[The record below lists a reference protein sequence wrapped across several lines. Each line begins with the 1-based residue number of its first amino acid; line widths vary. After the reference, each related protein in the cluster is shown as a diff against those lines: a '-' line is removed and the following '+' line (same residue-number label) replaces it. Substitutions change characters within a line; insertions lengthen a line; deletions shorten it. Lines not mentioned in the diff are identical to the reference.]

1 MNSFNNDMA
10 WEREKS
16 LSINMPGLMKD
27 IYLWVAIALAIT
39 GFTAYT
45 VAGSPMLLSLVFAGK
60 FTMWALLI
68 ATVALVW
75 HLSSAVA
82 RMSLKK
88 AAAMYII
95 YAVLNGAMMASI
107 FLVYTMTSIASV
119 FFITAGTFAVMS
131 AYGYLTKTDLS
142 KMGNLCLMGRFG
154 LIIATVVNL
163 FLDNSFLEMILA
175 YAGILIF
182 VGLTAYDTKRIRE
195 IAFANNTN
203 PTDEG
208 VKLAILCALTLY
220 LDYQCPGC
228 GQASV
233 LIDPKLEALADRGEI
248 ELSYQ
253 MLHGLDNPYPGD
265 HSLRAAIATTCS
277 DQFGVFPEYSK
288 IIFANQPAR
297 EGDGWTDEQ
306 LLEWAGQAGISGADL
321 DSFSQCYADR
331 ATSDFVLGMQ
341 QAKPELVKATP
352 SFTVNGTLVTFSSA
366 DIASED
372 AVLAAIERA
381 A

>member
-1 MNSFNNDMA
+1 MVSAPANIRTAVTYHCIRLIFAN
-10 WEREKS
+10 RIVIS
-16 LSINMPGLMKD
+16 LPIILLPAAVVTFKPHAKD
-27 IYLWVAIALAIT
+27 IAVIRAKLFDLIDKKVVVFFRAECRLMHVVRRKINSKL
-39 GFTAYT
+39 YT
-45 VAGSPMLLSLVFAGK
+45 LGGTFIGK
-60 FTMWALLI
+60 FLYK
-68 ATVALVW
+68 VALVW

-142 KMGNLCLMGRFG
+142 KMGNLCLMGLFG

-203 PTDEG
+203 TTDEG

-220 LDYQCPGC
+220 LDFINLFIYM
-228 GQASV
+228 
-233 LIDPKLEALADRGEI
+233 LRIFGE
-248 ELSYQ
+248 
-253 MLHGLDNPYPGD
+253 
-265 HSLRAAIATTCS
+265 
-277 DQFGVFPEYSK
+277 K
-288 IIFANQPAR
+288 
-297 EGDGWTDEQ
+297 
-306 LLEWAGQAGISGADL
+306 
-321 DSFSQCYADR
+321 
-331 ATSDFVLGMQ
+331 
-341 QAKPELVKATP
+341 K
-352 SFTVNGTLVTFSSA
+352 
-366 DIASED
+366 
-372 AVLAAIERA
+372 
-381 A
+381 

>member
-1 MNSFNNDMA
+1 MADSIDTYIVSEIFLFFISRYRKNLSGIFQGIPLEKCSPSSSHEEDGKPDSPLSQIRSGPAMGSRPAIGYSISSIFPMGICYNNSRSEYSIGFPMILFFERRFPMNSYNNDMA

-142 KMGNLCLMGRFG
+142 KMGNLCLMGLFG

-203 PTDEG
+203 TTDEG

-220 LDYQCPGC
+220 LDFINLFIYM
-228 GQASV
+228 
-233 LIDPKLEALADRGEI
+233 LRIFGE
-248 ELSYQ
+248 
-253 MLHGLDNPYPGD
+253 
-265 HSLRAAIATTCS
+265 
-277 DQFGVFPEYSK
+277 K
-288 IIFANQPAR
+288 
-297 EGDGWTDEQ
+297 
-306 LLEWAGQAGISGADL
+306 
-321 DSFSQCYADR
+321 
-331 ATSDFVLGMQ
+331 
-341 QAKPELVKATP
+341 K
-352 SFTVNGTLVTFSSA
+352 
-366 DIASED
+366 
-372 AVLAAIERA
+372 
-381 A
+381 

>member
-1 MNSFNNDMA
+1 MSNSIDTYIVSEIFLFFISRYRKNLSGIFQGIPLPKVQPSILSRRGWKTGRSSFPDKELPGHEKPPSHRLSIVSISPIDICYNNSRSEYSIGFPMILFFERRFPMNSFNNDMA

-142 KMGNLCLMGRFG
+142 KMGNLCLMGLFG

-203 PTDEG
+203 TTDEG

-220 LDYQCPGC
+220 LDFINLFIYM
-228 GQASV
+228 
-233 LIDPKLEALADRGEI
+233 LRIFGE
-248 ELSYQ
+248 
-253 MLHGLDNPYPGD
+253 
-265 HSLRAAIATTCS
+265 
-277 DQFGVFPEYSK
+277 K
-288 IIFANQPAR
+288 
-297 EGDGWTDEQ
+297 
-306 LLEWAGQAGISGADL
+306 
-321 DSFSQCYADR
+321 
-331 ATSDFVLGMQ
+331 
-341 QAKPELVKATP
+341 K
-352 SFTVNGTLVTFSSA
+352 
-366 DIASED
+366 
-372 AVLAAIERA
+372 
-381 A
+381 

>member
-1 MNSFNNDMA
+1 MILFFERRFPMNSFNNDMA

-142 KMGNLCLMGRFG
+142 KMGNLCLMGLFG

-203 PTDEG
+203 TTDEG
-208 VKLAILCALTLY
+208 VKLAIFCALTLY
-220 LDYQCPGC
+220 LDFINLFIYM
-228 GQASV
+228 
-233 LIDPKLEALADRGEI
+233 LRIFGE
-248 ELSYQ
+248 
-253 MLHGLDNPYPGD
+253 
-265 HSLRAAIATTCS
+265 
-277 DQFGVFPEYSK
+277 K
-288 IIFANQPAR
+288 
-297 EGDGWTDEQ
+297 
-306 LLEWAGQAGISGADL
+306 
-321 DSFSQCYADR
+321 
-331 ATSDFVLGMQ
+331 
-341 QAKPELVKATP
+341 K
-352 SFTVNGTLVTFSSA
+352 
-366 DIASED
+366 
-372 AVLAAIERA
+372 
-381 A
+381 

>member
-1 MNSFNNDMA
+1 MSDSIDTYITSGIFLLFISSYRKNLSGIFQVIPLEKCSPSSSHEEDGKPDSLASRIRSSPVMGSRHRPSAAQMFLYPPIDICYNNSRSEYSIGFPMILFFERRFPMNSFNNDMA

-142 KMGNLCLMGRFG
+142 KMGNLCLMGLFG

-203 PTDEG
+203 TTDEG

-220 LDYQCPGC
+220 LDFINLFIYM
-228 GQASV
+228 
-233 LIDPKLEALADRGEI
+233 LRIFGE
-248 ELSYQ
+248 
-253 MLHGLDNPYPGD
+253 
-265 HSLRAAIATTCS
+265 
-277 DQFGVFPEYSK
+277 K
-288 IIFANQPAR
+288 
-297 EGDGWTDEQ
+297 
-306 LLEWAGQAGISGADL
+306 
-321 DSFSQCYADR
+321 
-331 ATSDFVLGMQ
+331 
-341 QAKPELVKATP
+341 K
-352 SFTVNGTLVTFSSA
+352 
-366 DIASED
+366 
-372 AVLAAIERA
+372 
-381 A
+381 

>member
-107 FLVYTMTSIASV
+107 FLVYTMTSIAMCSSSAAFVRCSSSAV
-119 FFITAGTFAVMS
+119 FWKYRS
-131 AYGYLTKTDLS
+131 D
-142 KMGNLCLMGRFG
+142 
-154 LIIATVVNL
+154 
-163 FLDNSFLEMILA
+163 
-175 YAGILIF
+175 
-182 VGLTAYDTKRIRE
+182 
-195 IAFANNTN
+195 
-203 PTDEG
+203 
-208 VKLAILCALTLY
+208 VKLSFIPAC
-220 LDYQCPGC
+220 
-228 GQASV
+228 
-233 LIDPKLEALADRGEI
+233 
-248 ELSYQ
+248 LSRNYRKQ
-253 MLHGLDNPYPGD
+253 
-265 HSLRAAIATTCS
+265 
-277 DQFGVFPEYSK
+277 
-288 IIFANQPAR
+288 
-297 EGDGWTDEQ
+297 
-306 LLEWAGQAGISGADL
+306 
-321 DSFSQCYADR
+321 
-331 ATSDFVLGMQ
+331 
-341 QAKPELVKATP
+341 
-352 SFTVNGTLVTFSSA
+352 
-366 DIASED
+366 
-372 AVLAAIERA
+372 
-381 A
+381 